1 MVRPQA
7 AAPGA
12 KVREAEQEPRD
23 RHRAARA
30 QALAARWP
38 LERPAR
44 KRLDLPYWPGTNRA
58 DAKAHT
64 RRDASMKIPGM
75 QMLKKAERKGNEAEV
90 PMTQDLGLVDYFKL
104 TFKEVEEDHVSAFA
118 GNLTYKAIF
127 AIFPFF
133 TFLLSLLGLFN
144 ATELVN
150 TMIENL
156 TGVLPDSARQFIE
169 GQLLSITQSQA
180 EDTFTFAAIISILL
194 ALWGVSGAFRSVME
208 AMNVMYEVEED
219 RPFWKVYGLSI
230 FMSLAVA
237 ILLIGALVLVVF
249 GESIGV
255 TVADLVGLGSVFALI
270 WSIVQWPVVALVVL
284 FAFALIYYFAPA
296 AKQRFRWISP
306 GSVLAFAFWL
316 IFSLLFSLYA
326 STAGS
331 YNETYGSLAGVI
343 IFMLYIYYSALIM
356 LVGAEMNQVIEW
368 HIPGGKNEGEKVP
381 EAERRPNVRPTRRG
395 E

>member
-1 MVRPQA
+1 
-7 AAPGA
+7 
-12 KVREAEQEPRD
+12 
-23 RHRAARA
+23 
-30 QALAARWP
+30 
-38 LERPAR
+38 
-44 KRLDLPYWPGTNRA
+44 
-58 DAKAHT
+58 
-64 RRDASMKIPGM
+64 MKIPGM
-75 QMLKKAERKGNEAEV
+75 RLIKKAESKGNEVEV
-90 PMTQDLGLVDYFKL
+90 PVAENLGLVDFFKL
-104 TFKEVEEDHVSAFA
+104 TYKEMNEDHVMAFA
-118 GNLTYKAIF
+118 GNLTYKGLF

-144 ATELVN
+144 ATDLVN
-150 TMIENL
+150 TMVDKL
-156 TGVLPDSARQFIE
+156 SSLAPQSATEFIE

-180 EDTFTFAAIISILL
+180 ESAFTFGAIISILL

-230 FMSLAVA
+230 FMSLAVVV
-237 ILLIGALVLVVF
+237 LLVGALVLVIF

-255 TVADLVGLGSVFALI
+255 RVTDLVGLGAVFATL
-270 WSIVQWPVVALVVL
+270 WNIVQWPVVALVVL

-306 GSVLAFAFWL
+306 GSLLAFVFWL

-326 STAGS
+326 GMAGS

-343 IFMLYIYYSALIM
+343 ILMLYVYYSALIM
-356 LVGAEMNQVIEW
+356 LVGAEVNQVIEE

-381 EAERRPNVRPTRRG
+381 EDDRRPDVHRPNR
-395 E
+395 EIE